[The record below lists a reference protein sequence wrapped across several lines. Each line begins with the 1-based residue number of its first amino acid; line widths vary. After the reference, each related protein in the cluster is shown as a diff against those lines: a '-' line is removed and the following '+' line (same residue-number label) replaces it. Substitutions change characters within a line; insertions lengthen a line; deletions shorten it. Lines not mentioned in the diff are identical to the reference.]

1 MTSLTTFVSSNGAD
15 RRLWASSHSSTKGIA
30 RNSSATCRRASLMA
44 RLNGLVV
51 ALGLEEGPLR
61 DGDQRPDVEKVLE
74 LAVEHRRRRR
84 FPEPLAHEAGDT

>member
-1 MTSLTTFVSSNGAD
+1 MPQGVVDGA
-15 RRLWASSHSSTKGIA
+15 
-30 RNSSATCRRASLMA
+30 
-44 RLNGLVV
+44 LNGLVV
-51 ALGLEEGPLR
+51 ALGLERGPLR